1 MAIARRS
8 ERTARWVP
16 PTAKSTLKV
25 PKTAELIADWVRDHI
40 RRNHLEPGA
49 ALPSETELRQRFS
62 ASRPTVREAMRIL
75 EAKQLIRISRGATGG
90 ARYNVPGAAMVA
102 EHTGVYLEAHGATQA
117 DFSVA
122 RLTLEPSIMGFIAE
136 TVAMKDI
143 QRLTGSATRQAAQV
157 GDVAAFTREH
167 ENFYEILADICSNT
181 TLSMFVQILRE
192 LMRAQTELIGNALM
206 YGGDEALRGRR
217 AHVRAKE
224 KLVELL
230 RERDREGTEKW
241 WRRHLKAQLD
251 ELVASGRGG
260 VTLKAPRPG
269 GVAE

>member
-1 MAIARRS
+1 M
-8 ERTARWVP
+8 
-16 PTAKSTLKV
+16 LKV
-25 PKTAELIADWVRDHI
+25 PKTADLIADWVRDHI
-40 RRNHLEPGA
+40 RRNHLQPGS

-75 EAKQLIRISRGATGG
+75 EAKQLIRIARGATGG
-90 ARYNVPGAAMVA
+90 ARYSLPGEAMVA

-143 QRLTGSATRQAAQV
+143 QRLAASAAQQAAWMD
-157 GDVAAFTREH
+157 DVMAFTREH
-167 ENFYEILADICSNT
+167 ERFYQILAEVCSNT
-181 TLSMFVQILRE
+181 TLSMFVRILRE
-192 LMRAQTELIGNALM
+192 LMHAQTEMIGNALM

-224 KLVELL
+224 KLIELL
-230 RERDREGTEKW
+230 RARDREAAEKW
-241 WRRHLKAQLD
+241 WRRHLKAQLE
-251 ELVASGRGG
+251 ELVASGRGD

-269 GVAE
+269 GITE